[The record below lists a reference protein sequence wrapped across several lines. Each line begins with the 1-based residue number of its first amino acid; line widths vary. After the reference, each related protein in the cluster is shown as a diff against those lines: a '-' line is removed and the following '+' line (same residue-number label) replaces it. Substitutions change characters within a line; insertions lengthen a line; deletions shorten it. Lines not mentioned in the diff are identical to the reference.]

1 MRELTATIAGGS
13 LEHVVLDM
21 EAGVEHLSRGTA
33 RNTDTLLVIAE
44 PYYKALETAARV
56 AVLGKE
62 LGIARVI
69 TIVNKVRASDED
81 SINQFAAR
89 HARQVAASIPHDESV
104 AEADRR
110 GIAPI
115 DHDDSSLLIRAVE
128 TLATQILRG

>member
-1 MRELTATIAGGS
+1 M
-13 LEHVVLDM
+13 LDM

-62 LGIARVI
+62 LGIARVF
-69 TIVNKVRASDED
+69 TIVNKVRASDEE
-81 SINQFAAR
+81 SIKQFAAR
-89 HARQVAASIPHDESV
+89 HALQVAAEIPHDESV

-115 DHDDSSLLIRAVE
+115 DHDDSSTLIRAVE
-128 TLATQILRG
+128 ALVKQILPG

>member
-56 AVLGKE
+56 AQLGKE
-62 LGIARVI
+62 LGIARVL
-69 TIVNKVRASDED
+69 TIVNKVRASDEE
-81 SINQFAAR
+81 SIKQFAAR
-89 HARQVAASIPHDESV
+89 HALQVAAEIPHDESV
-104 AEADRR
+104 AEADRL

-115 DHDDSSLLIRAVE
+115 DHDDSSRLIRAVE
-128 TLATQILRG
+128 ALVKQLLPG